1 MAKRDPIIISDA
13 TPLVVGDLTVFPDRL
28 QHRDTRCNFRDIEHL
43 GWHWL
48 SQTINFLN
56 TQSVTFTI
64 HVRGLARPISIS
76 KTTMYVTP
84 KLVTAYN
91 FIAQETFQSRLRQYT
106 DQLDQHGGFTFQE
119 FTIYS
124 DGRIQ
129 GKGNTFHLRDA
140 EFEPFQMS
148 IKQGGFFGPR
158 LNLDLTLDKD
168 VIVSIFHFI
177 LKNPHDPQEVRTAA
191 EQRRR
196 TQQSADL
203 FLVDT
208 ISMLAKLAT
217 ADGSVSS
224 DEIAVIKD
232 FAANALDLSAE
243 RMKAVVSIFQTARNS
258 AESFEFH
265 ARRLFQAHRADTN
278 LLRHILD
285 LLFEVASADNQ
296 LSAEEELLLLEA
308 EDIFGIAG
316 PAFTSFRTQKEREH
330 RAHRHTHHTSK
341 SEYLRIMGLDVSSG
355 PTEIKAKYRQ
365 LVMQYHPDRVH
376 HLGPQFRSEAEKH
389 MKTINVAYEALCKRH
404 GI

>member
-13 TPLVVGDLTVFPDRL
+13 EPLVVGDLSVFPDRL
-28 QHRDTRCNFRDIEHL
+28 QHRDVRCNFRDIEHL

-48 SQTINFLN
+48 SQTISFLN
-56 TQSVTFTI
+56 TQSVTLTI
-64 HVRGLARPISIS
+64 HIRGLGPISIS

-91 FIAQETFQSRLRQYT
+91 FIAQETFQTRLRQYT
-106 DQLDQHGGFTFQE
+106 DQLDQHGGFSLQGC
-119 FTIYS
+119 TIYS

-129 GKGNTFHLRDA
+129 GNGNTFHLRDA

-148 IKQGGFFGPR
+148 IMQGGFFGPR
-158 LNLDLTLDKD
+158 LKLDLTLDKD
-168 VIVSIFHFI
+168 VIVSILHFI
-177 LKNPHDPQEVRTAA
+177 LKNPRDPQHIRGVA

-196 TQQSADL
+196 AQESADL

-224 DEIAVIKD
+224 DEVAVIKD
-232 FAANALDLSAE
+232 FAANALKLSPE
-243 RMKAVVSIFQTARNS
+243 RMKSVVAIFQAARYS

-265 ARRLFQAHRADTN
+265 ARRLFRAQQGDSD
-278 LLRHILD
+278 LLRNVLD
-285 LLFEVASADNQ
+285 LLFAVASADNQ

-308 EDIFGIAG
+308 EDIFGLAG
-316 PAFTSFRTQKEREH
+316 PAFTSFRTQKERERH
-330 RAHRHTHHTSK
+330 AHRHARETAESD
-341 SEYLRIMGLDVSSG
+341 YLRIMGLDVSAG
-355 PTEIKAKYRQ
+355 PSEIKAKYRQ

-389 MKTINVAYEALCKRH
+389 MKSINIAYDALCKRH